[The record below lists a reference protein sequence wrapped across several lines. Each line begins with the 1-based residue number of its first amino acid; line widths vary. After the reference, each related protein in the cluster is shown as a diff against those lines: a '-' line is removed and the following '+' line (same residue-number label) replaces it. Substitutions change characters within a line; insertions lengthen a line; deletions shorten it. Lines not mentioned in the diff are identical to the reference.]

1 MDNPI
6 AFDNIDV
13 IINNGNIDS
22 YLSEIGEFSIYSQPL
37 EQRQYEQLTGHFTT
51 AIDTL
56 LKYEFDLTN
65 QYNLIRVNSK

>member
-37 EQRQYEQLTGHFTT
+37 RESNPSST
-51 AIDTL
+51 
-56 LKYEFDLTN
+56 
-65 QYNLIRVNSK
+65 